1 LVRPDKISSPITS
14 TAAVTISFA
23 ASLFI
28 TLRSGTSAGL
38 PLR

>member
-1 LVRPDKISSPITS
+1 VRPDKISSPITR

-28 TLRSGTSAGL
+28 ALS
-38 PLR
+38 PKP